1 MSSEFGIYQV
11 TYTPTEWC
19 DSSYVEPSV
28 KMSISGEADLSQMLS
43 FFECFLKASGYEFEG
58 KELRLESSAPD
69 FGDISDF
76 GTSYVGQGCVGGASY
91 WGGYPDAGAT
101 YKGSEGAQATGGIG
115 GKGAE

>member
-58 KELRLESSAPD
+58 KELRSESSA
-69 FGDISDF
+69 SDF
-76 GTSYVGQGCVGGASY
+76 SDVPDKWGTATSSPL
-91 WGGYPDAGAT
+91 WGPVDWEWSNGN
-101 YKGSEGAQATGGIG
+101 IG
-115 GKGAE
+115 VKD

>member
-69 FGDISDF
+69 LSDLPEKWNFG
-76 GTSYVGQGCVGGASY
+76 VA
-91 WGGYPDAGAT
+91 
-101 YKGSEGAQATGGIG
+101 
-115 GKGAE
+115 